1 MNASIKGSHMK
12 KLLAGCVAILF
23 AWLAAAPAHALP
35 LFARQTG
42 QRCVACHAGG
52 QFPELTPF
60 GRNFKLTG
68 YTMGERQTIPL
79 AAMAVVTNTRVADTS
94 KSDDPAQDFQK
105 NGSTI
110 LAQAS
115 VFTGGKITDNIG
127 AFVQISYD
135 PYASQDDTGR
145 FHGHTSLD

>member
-1 MNASIKGSHMK
+1 MRRIVPAETPAMNLPAPVRNERVNERGLMK
-12 KLLAGCVAILF
+12 KLLAGFAAILV

-42 QRCVACHAGG
+42 QRCVTCHAGG

-68 YTMGERQTIPL
+68 YTLGERQTIPL
-79 AAMAVVTNTRVADTS
+79 AAMAVLSNTHVADTS

-115 VFTGGKITDNIG
+115 VFTG
-127 AFVQISYD
+127 
-135 PYASQDDTGR
+135 
-145 FHGHTSLD
+145 